1 MVKINNKVLNKF
13 NKDLGVVTKEIE
25 VFENDVITVNK
36 NKLSDLNQEL
46 MLKNKELEE
55 MKIDGIKDTVKFL
68 NIRNDI
74 QLLEQEIMKLE
85 GNVEFS
91 NSMFDEYTQGKYDN
105 MYQKYFDVDTDTNV
119 YQEYKDNMLL
129 LQKEMFK
136 KFLEIEELCNQ
147 MDTVTEDYKYSFEEL
162 PHRKLD
168 YITVNSYP
176 YKNKVHQRFNLNRIV
191 GYYTGVT
198 TEKEDFEY

>member
-13 NKDLGVVTKEIE
+13 NKDLGVVEKEIE

>member
-13 NKDLGVVTKEIE
+13 NKDLGVVEKEIE

-74 QLLEQEIMKLE
+74 QLLEQEIRKLE
-85 GNVEFS
+85 GTVEFS

>member
-36 NKLSDLNQEL
+36 NKLSDLKQEL
-46 MLKNKELEE
+46 MLKNKELEKI
-55 MKIDGIKDTVKFL
+55 KIDGIKDTVKFL

-74 QLLEQEIMKLE
+74 QLLEQEIRTLE
-85 GNVEFS
+85 GTVDFS

-162 PHRKLD
+162 PHRKLN
-168 YITVNSYP
+168 YITVSSYP

>member
-13 NKDLGVVTKEIE
+13 NKDLDVVTKEIE

-85 GNVEFS
+85 GTVEFS

-162 PHRKLD
+162 PHRKLN

>member
-85 GNVEFS
+85 GTVEFS

-147 MDTVTEDYKYSFEEL
+147 MDTVTEDYKYSLEEL

>member
-1 MVKINNKVLNKF
+1 MVKVNNKILNKF
-13 NKDLGVVTKEIE
+13 NKDLGIVTKEIE

-36 NKLSDLNQEL
+36 NKLSDLKQEL

-55 MKIDGIKDTVKFL
+55 MKIDGIKDSVKYL
-68 NIRNDI
+68 TIRNDI
-74 QLLEQEIMKLE
+74 QLLEQEIRTLE
-85 GNVEFS
+85 GTMDFS
-91 NSMFDEYTQGKYDN
+91 NSMLDEYTQGKYDN

-119 YQEYKDNMLL
+119 YQEYKDNMLI

-147 MDTVTEDYKYSFEEL
+147 MDTVTEDYKYSFGEL
-162 PHRKLD
+162 PHMKLN

>member
-36 NKLSDLNQEL
+36 NKLSDLKQEL

-55 MKIDGIKDTVKFL
+55 MKIDGIKDSVKFL

-74 QLLEQEIMKLE
+74 QLLEQEIKTLE
-85 GNVEFS
+85 GTVEFS
-91 NSMFDEYTQGKYDN
+91 NNMLDEYTHGKYDN
-105 MYQKYFDVDTDTNV
+105 MYQKYFGMDTDTNV
-119 YQEYKDNMLL
+119 YQEYKDNMLI

-136 KFLEIEELCNQ
+136 KFLEIEEICNQ
-147 MDTVTEDYKYSFEEL
+147 MDTVSEDYKYSFEEL
-162 PHRKLD
+162 PHKKLN
-168 YITVNSYP
+168 YVTVNSFL

>member
-74 QLLEQEIMKLE
+74 QQLEQEIMTLE
-85 GNVEFS
+85 GTVEFS